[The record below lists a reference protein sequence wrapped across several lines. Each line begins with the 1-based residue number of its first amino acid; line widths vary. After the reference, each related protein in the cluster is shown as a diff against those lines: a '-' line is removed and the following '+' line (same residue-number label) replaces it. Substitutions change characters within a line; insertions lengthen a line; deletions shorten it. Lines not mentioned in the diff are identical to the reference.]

1 MLSNSLD
8 VIDSAKEYPMKQVF
22 KNVFSK
28 EGETP
33 KPYLGLKKLHE
44 GENADVEYVLAVS
57 SARQLIVRVV

>member
-8 VIDSAKEYPMKQVF
+8 VIDSAKEYSMKQVF
-22 KNVFSK
+22 RKVFSK

-33 KPYLGLKKLHE
+33 KPYLGLKKLYK